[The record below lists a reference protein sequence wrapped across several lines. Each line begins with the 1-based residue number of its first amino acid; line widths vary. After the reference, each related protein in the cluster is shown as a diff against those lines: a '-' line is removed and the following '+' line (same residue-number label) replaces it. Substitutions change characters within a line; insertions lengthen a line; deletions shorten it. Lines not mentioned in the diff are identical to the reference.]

1 VIDERSK
8 INMVHRFR
16 WIFLVGLAAV
26 IYGINYDFTDYSVSN
41 GPITFHMPKI
51 MAMDSRLFEEESTQ
65 IKYTKHDLACLAKNI
80 YFEAGVENM
89 VSKLAVA
96 QVTLNRAK
104 LGYWGTDI
112 CHVVYAK
119 DQFSW
124 TNDESRVNFTPK
136 GENWNESLLAAKS
149 ALGNGLRIKRLKK
162 ALFYHAD
169 YVDPP
174 WRDDNQLIGK
184 FGRHIYYEKA
194 KGSWLEL

>member
-8 INMVHRFR
+8 TNMVHRFR
-16 WIFLVGLAAV
+16 WIFLGGLTAV
-26 IYGINYDFTDYSVSN
+26 IYGINYDFTDYSVPN

-51 MAMDSRLFEEESTQ
+51 MAMDDRLFEEESTK
-65 IKYTKHDLACLAKNI
+65 IRYTKHDVECLAKNI
-80 YFEAGVENM
+80 YFEAGVENI

-112 CHVVYAK
+112 CQVVYAK

-124 TNDESRVNFTPK
+124 TNDESRVNFTPE

-169 YVDPP
+169 YVRPY
-174 WRDDNQLIGK
+174 WARAKRRLAQIGA
-184 FGRHIYYEKA
+184 HIFYEPRV
-194 KGSWLEL
+194 